1 MAVLHDYKCSRHG
14 FFESRKAQCPMKDC
28 HEEVLMVFLKPP
40 GMTSDNTKKSDKTLK
55 QLAMD
60 FDMTNIKSAKEG
72 ENQSGYY
79 TRKNKTKRP
88 KEIEQ
93 PRQPRP
99 GDAAI
104 WGGHGGMNLQAAMS
118 GQFTK
123 SIKGES
129 AGVNL
134 MGAGL
139 TGPRTGS
146 YIADHQNLSLDKT

>member
-104 WGGHGGMNLQAAMS
+104 WGGDNRFSMSNLLRGNAIRPIRDEAVS
-118 GQFTK
+118 LNPKAVG
-123 SIKGES
+123 
-129 AGVNL
+129 N
-134 MGAGL
+134 L
-139 TGPRTGS
+139 TGPKAAS
-146 YIADHQNLSLDKT
+146 YIADHENLALKK